1 MRSTKSTR
9 CRCSSLQPTTRWRL
23 QLPIIEMLLS
33 TAVSPVQRVVDAVAC
48 RSHLRAAL
56 ACARVRRMYQRRPR
70 SFQRRL
76 GDASI
81 GPQVW
86 VAEAPESTADAKG
99 RGMSRAL

>member
-1 MRSTKSTR
+1 
-9 CRCSSLQPTTRWRL
+9 
-23 QLPIIEMLLS
+23 LPIIEMLLS

-48 RSHLRAAL
+48 RSPSNLDVSCSVGIHLRAAL